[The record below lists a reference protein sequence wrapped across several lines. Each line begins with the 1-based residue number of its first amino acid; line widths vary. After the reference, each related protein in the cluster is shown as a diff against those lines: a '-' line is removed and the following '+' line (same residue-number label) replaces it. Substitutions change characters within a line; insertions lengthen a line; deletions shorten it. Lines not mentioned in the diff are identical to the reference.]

1 MQSTVESDL
10 VYFLHI
16 PKTSGTSLHHS
27 FLRVYG
33 PEATSPPSLL
43 WDDLVNGTYQLSE
56 RTRIITGHF
65 GGFLSL
71 WVKRWPRIV
80 TILRDPLARAL
91 SHINHVQRDQSH
103 PLHPLSAGLTV
114 GQYCEH
120 PVLRRTVD
128 NFQSRYLASLDF
140 ALALMPRP
148 PERPAHE
155 PFGSVSVSFENALHS
170 LDKETGL
177 LDGAVRALNAID
189 AVGICEAHGTS
200 LRVFAR
206 ALGWDV
212 EMVEFGL
219 NHHATGQRTLE
230 DLSRA
235 EMNALTSLN
244 LIDAQVYGHAMRKFF
259 RLCSQY
265 GIELNESERSALTQ
279 RGVLVAG
286 DTVGEFVWAVRGAEF
301 RSSRVPNLTRL
312 RLIGR
317 LREFANSISR
327 RTQNLAITSSRK

>member
-16 PKTSGTSLHHS
+16 PKTSGVSLRQS

-33 PEATSPPSLL
+33 PEAAADGLL

-56 RTRIITGHF
+56 RLRIITGHL
-65 GGFLSL
+65 GGFLPL
-71 WVKRWPRIV
+71 WLKRWPRIV
-80 TILRDPLARAL
+80 TMLRDPLARAL
-91 SHINHVQRDQSH
+91 SHINHVQRDQVH
-103 PLHPLSAGLTV
+103 PLHLLSAGLTV
-114 GQYCEH
+114 EQYCQH

-148 PERPAHE
+148 PERRGHE
-155 PFGSVSVSFENALHS
+155 PYGSVSVRFENALYS

-200 LRVFAR
+200 LQVFAR

-212 EMVEFGL
+212 ETVEFEL
-219 NHHATGQRTLE
+219 NRATGQRTLG
-230 DLSRA
+230 DLSKA

-244 LIDAQVYGHAMRKFF
+244 LIDAQVYGHAMGKLF
-259 RLCSQY
+259 RLCCQY
-265 GIELNESERSALTQ
+265 GIEVNERERSALTQ
-279 RGVLVAG
+279 RGVPVAG
-286 DTVGEFVWAVRGAEF
+286 DSVGEFVWAVGER
-301 RSSRVPNLTRL
+301 
-312 RLIGR
+312 
-317 LREFANSISR
+317 NSDPPGSP
-327 RTQNLAITSSRK
+327 T